1 MKKATYTPPKLER
14 VQLMPEG
21 LIASSGDNATMQL
34 SPAPIGSEADI
45 YSAGKEFDDN
55 STWE

>member
-1 MKKATYTPPKLER
+1 MKKDTYTPPKCER

-21 LIASSGDNATMQL
+21 LIATSGIQL
-34 SPAPIGSEADI
+34 SPDPIGSEADI